1 MNHKLN
7 YTAEQIEGN
16 TIAQLIEKGILPKA
30 EISDLLH
37 NLKKSEEFIVSAT
50 KDEDIIFVLENSDS
64 YAKNL
69 ERLTSTT
76 LKGSEK
82 QIKWANEIR
91 EKAARKI
98 ALELTK
104 TLYFVKVG
112 VSDTD
117 YNKYAKKAIA
127 EFVDDRAAYYIDNRF
142 SL

>member
-1 MNHKLN
+1 MKNTVEEIK
-7 YTAEQIEGN
+7 GN
-16 TIAQLIEKGILPKA
+16 TIAQLIEKGMLPKA
-30 EISDLLH
+30 EIGDFLH
-37 NLKKSEEFIVSAT
+37 NLKKAGEFIVSAT
-50 KDEDIIFVLENSDS
+50 NDEDIRFVLENSDA
-64 YAKNL
+64 YTKNL
-69 ERLTSTT
+69 DRLTSTP

-82 QIKWANEIR
+82 QIEWASRIR

-142 SL
+142 NLV

>member
-7 YTAEQIEGN
+7 YTAEQIKGKK
-16 TIAQLIEKGILPKA
+16 ISQLVEEGILPKA
-30 EISDLLH
+30 EIDFRY
-37 NLKKSEEFIVSAT
+37 NLKASCDFIIST
-50 KDEDIIFVLENSDS
+50 SKNEDIIFVLENSDA

-82 QIKWANEIR
+82 QVKWANEIR